1 MFCKLRTVPHY
12 GLCCVYNGGSG
23 VFRAGAKILALVQG
37 TERSTVQ
44 DVGMGKVI
52 CTKVVDP
59 ADTQFT
65 TTVRTYASEMRLL
78 DYKLDRNFGVV
89 CVTAHG
95 EHGCEIDWVKVL
107 PKEDRPLVMAAWEL
121 LDIK

>member
-44 DVGMGKVI
+44 DVGMGNVI

-59 ADTQFT
+59 ADTQFYHHGADICF
-65 TTVRTYASEMRLL
+65 RDAASGLQVGSQFWCGLCDGSR
-78 DYKLDRNFGVV
+78 
-89 CVTAHG
+89 
-95 EHGCEIDWVKVL
+95 
-107 PKEDRPLVMAAWEL
+107 
-121 LDIK
+121 